1 MNISL
6 VPKDQCY
13 FLSGRKAHFYRFCD
27 TTFRDKWTGFWIMD
41 KKFFD
46 YFAFQIDDE
55 WLSKDNI
62 KNFEFHESEAKSI
75 YETHLGKIT
84 EIVSMTDGEE
94 IKYAPLIC
102 GETDYEVSEELRL
115 LVGKDWYW
123 ECEYKGTFRLC
134 RA

>member
-1 MNISL
+1 MGSLRKVANKLKRHGYRIFENENSVIIS
-6 VPKDQCY
+6 DEN
-13 FLSGRKAHFYRFCD
+13 
-27 TTFRDKWTGFWIMD
+27 
-41 KKFFD
+41 
-46 YFAFQIDDE
+46 QIE
-55 WLSKDNI
+55 NRTLI
-62 KNFEFHESEAKSI
+62 
-75 YETHLGKIT
+75 LP
-84 EIVSMTDGEE
+84 DGEE